1 MGGSRFARMTT
12 DGAWQILTNSDEF
25 CSNAPSQERE
35 ARLRAR
41 TICSQIAKVTGKLM
55 GAAQQLEV
63 EAGAAREAHEAD
75 VAGWVTRLRVLGSK
89 MAAQQ
94 EALATAL
101 LIELDHAEI
110 EHTRHARTLQE
121 ALETTELQR
130 LSAVIL

>member
-1 MGGSRFARMTT
+1 MTT

-63 EAGAAREAHEAD
+63 ESGAAREAHEAD